1 MFELKLLLL
10 ACIVVT
16 STGIGFLY
24 ARKYRER
31 LRELKDLRLAMTIL
45 ETKVKLT
52 KEPIA
57 RIFEN
62 IARQL
67 ETRNISL
74 LFRTS
79 SRSYDIYHSK

>member
-1 MFELKLLLL
+1 MLELKLMLLL
-10 ACIVVT
+10 CIVAT

-57 RIFEN
+57 HIFET

-67 ETRNISL
+67 ETKTISC

-79 SRSYDIYHSK
+79 CRSYGLYYC

>member
-1 MFELKLLLL
+1 MLELKLMLLL
-10 ACIVVT
+10 CIIAT

-24 ARKYRER
+24 ARKYQER

-57 RIFEN
+57 RIFET

-67 ETRNISL
+67 ETKNISC

-79 SRSYDIYHSK
+79 CRSYGLYYC

>member
-1 MFELKLLLL
+1 MLELKLMLLL
-10 ACIVVT
+10 CIVLT

-24 ARKYRER
+24 AKKYRER

-57 RIFEN
+57 HIFES
-62 IARQL
+62 IAREL
-67 ETRNISL
+67 ETKNISL

-79 SRSYDIYHSK
+79 SRPYGVYHS